1 MSRVRTTRVVEGEY
15 NMFRLALIGAGG
27 KMGCR
32 LTDNLLKTD
41 IPVSYVEI
49 GEEGLNN
56 LAVRGLFPTPQD
68 EAVRGADVVVLAVPD
83 VSIGTVTESITPE
96 MKTGAMLVLL
106 DPAALYM
113 NEVRLRDDIAVF
125 VTHPC
130 HPPVFNYDA
139 TPEERRDFFGG
150 IKAPQAIVCALH
162 QGTEENYDQG
172 EYIAKTI
179 YAPVT
184 RAHRITIEQ
193 MALLEPTMAETIGA
207 ALATLAKEAMD
218 TAVMNGVPPEAA
230 RDFMLGHINIEL
242 GIVFG
247 EAGNPF
253 SDAAKVAIEYGRRRL
268 FKDNW
273 QELFQ
278 IENVREQI
286 DVMLHPEKLMYT
298 IK

>member
-1 MSRVRTTRVVEGEY
+1 
-15 NMFRLALIGAGG
+15 MFRLALIGAGG

-41 IPVSYVEI
+41 IPVTYVEI

-56 LAVRGLFPTPQD
+56 LAVRGLSPTPQD

-96 MKTGAMLVLL
+96 MKTGAILVLL

-162 QGTEENYDQG
+162 QGTEENYGRG

-184 RAHRITIEQ
+184 RAHRITVEQ

-268 FKDNW
+268 FRDNW
-273 QELFQ
+273 QELFLL
-278 IENVREQI
+278 ENVREQI